1 MHLFNKQ
8 MSPERRECWQFFFFF
23 SPSLLPLPLYSGHS
37 VWWFL
42 QRGGSDCRSSAGG
55 DSSVWNFI
63 FSIASDHFTPDNV
76 QSFFLCVINVPPPK
90 KKNLNLACRV
100 CDTGAQWFGCTTE
113 WQRVAEQIKKWEWQW
128 FTFKSFPT
136 ISNVLPLKLWNTLLM
151 LLRVFS
157 LTGMDDCSFLLL

>member
-8 MSPERRECWQFFFFF
+8 MSPERRECWQFFFFFF

-42 QRGGSDCRSSAGG
+42 QRGRSDCRSSAGG

-76 QSFFLCVINVPPPK
+76 QSFFLCVINVSPPK
-90 KKNLNLACRV
+90 KKIYFKPCMSSLRHRCSVVWLHY
-100 CDTGAQWFGCTTE
+100 
-113 WQRVAEQIKKWEWQW
+113 RVAESCRADKKSENG
-128 FTFKSFPT
+128 SD
-136 ISNVLPLKLWNTLLM
+136 LLSSHSPPFQM
-151 LLRVFS
+151 F
-157 LTGMDDCSFLLL
+157 CH